1 MSVILFGATGDL
13 GSRVAKHLH
22 HLGAEVRCVVRK
34 GSTARAQALL
44 QSVSAHITEVDD
56 LNSKSLEDA
65 CRGGSVVIS
74 TVSGLE
80 PVVLDFQTR
89 LIQAAVAAGVP
100 RFIPSD
106 FAVDYRKVP
115 LGDNRNLNLLEQFRQ
130 TADGVA
136 GIQVTSIL
144 NGAFMDMLTGVAP
157 FILYPMNRILCWGN
171 RNQKMDWTT
180 IDDTAKYTAYASL
193 DPTTP
198 RYLYIAGDEL
208 SANDLARTM
217 TELTHKKY
225 KVFQPGGLGMFKGM
239 IGMTKFFTPGAGKK
253 YPPWQGMQYMHSMY
267 SGQCKFERLDNQRYP
282 MKFTDAKTYLKEF
295 LAGKIPKYQLKG

>member
-1 MSVILFGATGDL
+1 MSIVLFGATGDL
-13 GSRVAKHLH
+13 GSRVAKHLQN
-22 HLGAEVRCVVRK
+22 LDADVRYVVRR
-34 GSTARAQALL
+34 GSADRLKPNL
-44 QSVSAHITEVDD
+44 PVVSGQVIEVDD
-56 LNSKSLEDA
+56 LSGSSLEEA

-89 LIQAAVAAGVP
+89 LIRAAAAVGVP

-115 LGDNRNLNLLEQFRQ
+115 PGENRNLSLLEKFRK
-130 TADGVA
+130 TADEVP

-157 FILYPMNRILCWGN
+157 FILYPINRILCWGD
-171 RNQKMDWTT
+171 RNQKMDFTT
-180 IDDTAKYTAYASL
+180 IDDAALYTAHAAL
-193 DPTTP
+193 DHTTP

-208 SANDLARTM
+208 SATDLAQVM
-217 TELTHKKY
+217 TELTGRAHR
-225 KVFQPGGLGMFKGM
+225 VFQPGGLGMFKGM
-239 IGMTKFFTPGAGKK
+239 IGMTKFFSPGVGKK

-267 SGQCKFERLDNQRYP
+267 SGLCKFERLDNQRYP
-282 MKFTDAKTYLKEF
+282 MKFTDARTYLKGF
-295 LAGKIPKYQLKG
+295 LEGRVSKYQLKG

>member
-13 GSRVAKHLH
+13 GSRVAKHLRQ
-22 HLGAEVRCVVRK
+22 LGADFRCVVRK
-34 GSTARAQALL
+34 GSADRARGIL
-44 QSVSAHITEVDD
+44 QLSSEQIIELDD
-56 LNSKSLEDA
+56 LSSQSLESA

-89 LIQAAVAAGVP
+89 LIHAAVAAGVP

-115 LGDNRNLNLLEQFRQ
+115 LGENRNLNLLEKFRQ
-130 TADGVA
+130 TADGVS
-136 GIQVTSIL
+136 GIKVTSIL

-157 FILYPMNRILCWGN
+157 FILYPVNRILCWGN
-171 RNQKMDWTT
+171 SSQKMDWTT
-180 IDDTAKYTAYASL
+180 IDDTALYTAYAAM
-193 DPTTP
+193 DQTTP

-217 TELTHKKY
+217 ADLTNKNY

-253 YPPWQGMQYMHSMY
+253 YPPWQGMQYMYSMY
-267 SGQCKFERLDNQRYP
+267 SGHCKFDHLDNQRYP
-282 MKFTDAKTYLKEF
+282 MKFTTAKTYLQEF
-295 LAGKIPKYQLKG
+295 LEGRISKYQLKG